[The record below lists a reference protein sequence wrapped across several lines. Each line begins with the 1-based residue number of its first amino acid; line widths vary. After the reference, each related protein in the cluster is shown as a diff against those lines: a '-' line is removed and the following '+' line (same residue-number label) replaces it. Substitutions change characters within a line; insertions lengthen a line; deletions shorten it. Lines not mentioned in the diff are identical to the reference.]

1 MNSHGPPNI
10 AQLAQMVK
18 ALNGGEGQIGPSGPA
33 HNNYDEKQ
41 AGEDLKALK
50 DSIKKAQDATEAED
64 LEKYRKDAISHA
76 YKLLTHFNA
85 IQQDLIANQQDYAD
99 RKALASSVAN
109 NPTYK
114 EMNAFREELRS
125 VLDTPDID
133 ARFEALVKIIDEKG
147 DITSQFF
154 EKAKSL
160 IKCAKKD
167 AELPGHSYAGDR
179 LSTHV
184 TEEGRL
190 IFSVPRTEGLFRSG
204 RAALQEKL
212 TEIAKDLQ
220 QEMTKR
226 GRPIV
231 FTVGHNFSLEYQT
244 AQGQGEFKTKELLP
258 EDYSIYLTLVEKHM
272 GNKGLGGLED
282 RDKSNLRCAL
292 VEARYKYQKHY
303 RSYAD
308 QGAKPTT
315 AIARPVQNASTVFH
329 HRSQQAQSRVN
340 QSILPHAEP
349 SSFQQEGPKPS
360 GP

>member
-244 AQGQGEFKTKELLP
+244 PQGQGEFKTKELLP
-258 EDYSIYLTLVEKHM
+258 EDYSIYLKLVEKHM

-282 RDKSNLRCAL
+282 RDKSTLHSAL
-292 VEARYKYQKHY
+292 DEARDKYQKHY
-303 RSYAD
+303 RNYAD
-308 QGAKPTT
+308 QDAKHKSEM
-315 AIARPVQNASTVFH
+315 ARPQNASAVSLFNH
-329 HRSQQAQSRVN
+329 EAQRSPEN
-340 QSILPHAEP
+340 QSTPIPIA
-349 SSFQQEGPKPS
+349 
-360 GP
+360 